1 MLTRRQLLALLPVAA
16 LPLQAQVKI
25 FTRKRKPKPA
35 VPMPLAFFGTDTTRP
50 AAKGIYQSR
59 FDTTTGHFTDPV
71 LAAACVRPSYLA
83 LNRRRAAKDVRTFL
97 YAVDA
102 GNAQTSGVTSF
113 QVNPATGTLNLIG
126 QTSSGGDGPCYIA
139 VDAEGRSAYVADY
152 NGGSIA
158 TYLVKPD
165 GSLSEPV
172 DRVDF
177 RAPRFGHHGPVAV
190 RQDAPHPHTA
200 MLSPDNRFLIVN
212 DLGNDDIVIFP
223 VNPATAKLGTP
234 RVIATR
240 TPGTGPRHLVFH
252 PNGRWVYGID
262 ELANRIDQYL
272 WNTTRGS
279 SAVEAEALLTDTGRS
294 LSALDAGFHGT
305 NTAAEIAV
313 SAEGNFVYASNRGE
327 DSLVVFAADG
337 TNGNLTFVQRIS
349 CGGKT
354 PRHFTLDPTGKWLV
368 CGNQDSASVTVFAVN
383 AGSGKLSGP
392 VQILAIESPMYT
404 LFA

>member
-1 MLTRRQLLALLPVAA
+1 MLTRRQLLALLPVAT
-16 LPLQAQVKI
+16 LPLHAQVKL
-25 FTRKRKPKPA
+25 FPRKPKPA
-35 VPMPLAFFGTDTTRP
+35 APKPLVYFGTDTTKP

-59 FDTTTGHFTDPV
+59 FDTATGHFTEST
-71 LAAACVRPSYLA
+71 LAATCVRPSFMA
-83 LNRRRAAKDVRTFL
+83 LNRRTLGKNMQTFL
-97 YAVDA
+97 YAVNA
-102 GNAQTSGVTSF
+102 GNAQTSAVTSL
-113 QVNPATGTLNLIG
+113 QVNPATGALSQIG

-139 VDAEGRSAYVADY
+139 VEAEGRSAYVADY

-177 RAPRFGHHGPVAV
+177 RTPRFGHHGPVAA
-190 RQDAPHPHTA
+190 RQDGTHPHTA
-200 MLSPDNRFLIVN
+200 MLSQDNRFLIVS

-234 RVIATR
+234 NVIAMR
-240 TPGTGPRHLVFH
+240 LPGTGPRHLAFH

-272 WNTTRGS
+272 WNSTRGS
-279 SAVEAEALLTDTGRS
+279 SLAEPVAMLTDTGRS
-294 LSALDAGFHGT
+294 VSTVDPGFHGT
-305 NTAAEIAV
+305 STAAEITV
-313 SAEGNFVYASNRGE
+313 SSDGNFVYGSNRGE
-327 DSLVVFAADG
+327 DSLAVFAVDE

-354 PRHFTLDPTGKWLV
+354 PRHFTLDPSGKWLI
-368 CGNQDSASVTVFAVN
+368 CGNQDSDSVTVFAVN
-383 AGSGKLSGP
+383 TGNGKLSGP
-392 VQILAIESPMYT
+392 VQTLPIESPMYT
-404 LFA
+404 LFV